1 MVRDLE
7 AMGLEL
13 ESYSDGQVAPQS
25 AIHFY
30 AFEEQHAGNSKIIQ
44 LFNGDFSCHV
54 RSTEISF
61 QLAAD

>member
-1 MVRDLE
+1 MDKF
-7 AMGLEL
+7 
-13 ESYSDGQVAPQS
+13 APQS
-25 AIHFY
+25 AIHLY
-30 AFEEQHAGNSKIIQ
+30 VFEEQHAGNSKIAQ